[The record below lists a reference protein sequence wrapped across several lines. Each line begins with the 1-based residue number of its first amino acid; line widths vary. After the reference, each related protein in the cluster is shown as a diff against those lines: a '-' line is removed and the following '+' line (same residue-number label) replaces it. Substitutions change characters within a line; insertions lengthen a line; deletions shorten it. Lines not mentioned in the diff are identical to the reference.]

1 MRSKVLAFAVV
12 LLSIAALAACA
23 GGIGNDTP
31 TTPGTST
38 ASLLTVTGMATT
50 GLAIPGAIVTGKC
63 KVGTGSSTT
72 LADASLALTIPD
84 GQARCILQ
92 LTNLTNPVD
101 GIKLHSVVF
110 GIGSTANANIAPLTE
125 MATARVLGSEPN
137 VFFAAFDAA
146 VVAQKITSA
155 TVQAA
160 QTDIGLMAFSLQ
172 VVRA

>member
-1 MRSKVLAFAVV
+1 MRSKVLASAVV
-12 LLSIAALAACA
+12 LLSITALAACA
-23 GGIGNDTP
+23 GGSGSDTSP
-31 TTPGTST
+31 PPGTLT
-38 ASLLTVTGMATT
+38 ASLLTVTGMAAT
-50 GLAIPGAIVTGKC
+50 GLAIPGAIGTGKC

-72 LADASLALTIPD
+72 LADGSFALSIPD
-84 GQARCILQ
+84 GQLPCTSRI
-92 LTNLTNPVD
+92 TNPVD
-101 GIKLHSVVF
+101 GSNLHPVVF
-110 GIGSTANANIAPLTE
+110 GFASTANADITPLTE

-160 QTDIGLMAFSLQ
+160 QTDIGLMAFSLR

>member
-12 LLSIAALAACA
+12 LLSITALAAC
-23 GGIGNDTP
+23 GGGSGSDTSTP
-31 TTPGTST
+31 PGTST
-38 ASLLTVTGMATT
+38 ASLVTVTGMAAT

-72 LADASLALTIPD
+72 LADGSFALTIRD
-84 GQARCILQ
+84 GQLPCILRI
-92 LTNLTNPVD
+92 TNPVD

-110 GIGSTANANIAPLTE
+110 GIGSTTNANIMSLTE

-160 QTDIGLMAFSLQ
+160 QTDIGLMAFSLR

>member
-1 MRSKVLAFAVV
+1 MRAKVLAFAVV
-12 LLSIAALAACA
+12 LLSITALAAC
-23 GGIGNDTP
+23 GGGSGTLTP
-31 TTPGTST
+31 PGTST
-38 ASLLTVTGMATT
+38 LSLLTVTGIAVT

-63 KVGTGSSTT
+63 KVGTDSSTT
-72 LADASLALTIPD
+72 LADGSFALTSLD
-84 GQARCILQ
+84 GQLPCILRI
-92 LTNLTNPVD
+92 TNPVD

-110 GIGSTANANIAPLTE
+110 GIASTANANITPLTE

-160 QTDIGLMAFSLQ
+160 QTDIGLMAFSLR